1 MREIQSGGLGME
13 IIRCTKREFKEELL
27 KPNQIVEIID
37 TDRNKRTIAIRSK
50 FGKVEYIPV
59 TPMEDVQEFEHS
71 VGAEKKGIETNP
83 ESITIVDRSGI
94 PHRLFVGYNISEEK
108 MERIK
113 EIYGDGK

>member
-1 MREIQSGGLGME
+1 ME
-13 IIRCTKREFKEELL
+13 IIRCTEREFKEELL

-59 TPMEDVQEFEHS
+59 IPVEDVQELEYF
-71 VGAEKKGIETNP
+71 VGAENKGIETNP
-83 ESITIVDRSGI
+83 ESITIIDRRGI
-94 PHRLFVGYNISEEK
+94 PHRLFVGYNISEEN